1 MNNIYKAKSL
11 NTGKWVFGQYIFQ
24 DGVPYIRSIE
34 DNEYIPIDLETVCYF
49 FGFHKKTNENVW
61 ENDILEFNG
70 QKYVLQH
77 LKELEKFAY
86 VPISRGKVLT
96 GNIVDIV
103 ANSKIIG
110 NIFDDFDLLTEGSE
124 ENVD

>member
-1 MNNIYKAKSL
+1 M
-11 NTGKWVFGQYIFQ
+11 GFWQYIFQ
-24 DGVPYIRSIE
+24 DSVLYIRSIE

-77 LKELEKFAY
+77 LKELEEFAY

-96 GNIVDIV
+96 GNIAGIV
-103 ANSKIIG
+103 ADSKIIG